1 MENQK
6 QSTLEL
12 VAAHRGQG
20 RKVSEVLSS
29 MGVAR
34 SNYYRWKKATPK
46 TRPIGKARMR

>member
-20 RKVSEVLSS
+20 RRVSEALSS

-34 SNYYRWKKATPK
+34 SNYYRWKKEETPN
-46 TRPIGKARMR
+46 KADRQSS

>member
-6 QSTLEL
+6 QSTIDL
-12 VAAHRGQG
+12 VAAHQGQG

-34 SNYYRWKKATPK
+34 SNYYRWKKSQVQ
-46 TRPIGKARMR
+46 TRADRQSSYE